1 MNVDEFSWFLAT
13 KFINDPHQRKIFLK
27 KGVWLKVK
35 LNYIGA
41 LILTQGGKEIFTP
54 KDIRDVIREHILPS
68 LRELSDNQLSGMLLT
83 QDVHLN
89 PPDPTWHNGY
99 PCLQKVDHAKYKFVG
114 FHYKSQAI

>member
-1 MNVDEFSWFLAT
+1 MNARGGKTGNRIIEHHIEDTYKMNVDEFSWFLAT

-68 LRELSDNQLSGMLLT
+68 LRELSDNQLRK
-83 QDVHLN
+83 
-89 PPDPTWHNGY
+89 WY
-99 PCLQKVDHAKYKFVG
+99 AVDTRMF
-114 FHYKSQAI
+114 I